1 MALALLGARVTQVI
15 DVTSHYLAMAILLFT
30 GVVIRKQ
37 ASGLS
42 FARFALCCWAD
53 MRRLTLAL
61 ARLEWRVHCSILGK
75 FAWMRSP
82 VEPDDQVF
90 GFTRAVDYHG
100 AFVLMIF
107 LALLEV
113 PIAHLLVHCF
123 VEDDRR
129 LFLHAVLAYF
139 TLYGVIWMVS
149 DHRAVGRSSHRLSSR
164 RLRVQ
169 MGWRS
174 SMDIRVRDI
183 RGVTLL
189 QSNLRTWARSR
200 KLDRRELAVVSPLDA
215 PNIVLELASR
225 DTYLSLLSIK
235 PMPRYLA
242 LFVDE
247 PQLLKSAVESVMSEP
262 Q

>member
-1 MALALLGARVTQVI
+1 MALALLGARVTQAI
-15 DVTSHYLAMAILLFT
+15 DVTSHYVAMAILLFT

-42 FARFALCCWAD
+42 FARFALRWWAD

-82 VEPDDQVF
+82 VEGDDQVF
-90 GFTRAVDYHG
+90 GFTKAVDYRG
-100 AFVLMIF
+100 AFVLMML

-123 VEDDRR
+123 IEEDRR
-129 LFLHAVLAYF
+129 LFLHAVLAYL
-139 TLYGVIWMVS
+139 TLYGVIWMIS
-149 DHRAVGRSSHRLSSR
+149 DRRAVGRSSHRLSSR
-164 RLRVQ
+164 RLQVQ

-183 RGVTLL
+183 RGATLL
-189 QSNLRTWARSR
+189 QSNLRTWAESR

-215 PNIVLELASR
+215 PNIVLELDSR

>member
-1 MALALLGARVTQVI
+1 
-15 DVTSHYLAMAILLFT
+15 
-30 GVVIRKQ
+30 
-37 ASGLS
+37 
-42 FARFALCCWAD
+42 
-53 MRRLTLAL
+53 
-61 ARLEWRVHCSILGK
+61 
-75 FAWMRSP
+75 MRSP
-82 VEPDDQVF
+82 VEGDDQVF
-90 GFTRAVDYHG
+90 GFTQAVDYQG
-100 AFVLMIF
+100 AFVLMIL
-107 LALLEV
+107 LALLEM
-113 PIAHLLVHCF
+113 PIADLLVPCL

-149 DHRAVGRSSHRLSSR
+149 DRRAVGRSSHRLLSR

-183 RGVTLL
+183 PGVTLL
-189 QSNLRTWARSR
+189 QSNLRAWAESR
-200 KLDRRELAVVSPLDA
+200 KLERRELAVVSPLDA
-215 PNIVLELASR
+215 PNIVRELDSR

-247 PQLLKSAVESVMSEP
+247 PQLLKSAVESVISEP
-262 Q
+262 H